1 MQKTLSH
8 IKGQYTKGTITAEEA
23 TQRAIS
29 TITYFDYSFPGL
41 NEWCKI
47 SNEAINDF
55 NNDVTII
62 VACLALH
69 SDGNIVF
76 IGNETITK
84 GQAMARLVS
93 AYKQREETFK
103 TLWNMINKS

>member
-1 MQKTLSH
+1 MQKTLLN
-8 IKGQYTKGTITAEEA
+8 IRNQYNKGVITAEEA
-23 TQRAIS
+23 VQKTIS

-62 VACLALH
+62 IACIALH
-69 SDGNIVF
+69 SDGNKVF
-76 IGNETITK
+76 MGNETITK
-84 GQAMARLVS
+84 DQAMARLVS